1 MRRWWWGRRPSQW
14 CPHIG
19 PARRSQVPG
28 HAGLDT
34 ATQRQHVRSQ
44 RHSAPHPHSKDPH
57 PRGVEQCGSLL
68 LPLRKLTVSPSMTRT
83 TVAAGYAPAD
93 EYGGAQP
100 GAKPHSRNTAMMRS
114 GKAVGAPNWC
124 AQKYSIRTARSSAAG
139 RRCCMLWRVT
149 TYSPSWRC
157 EHAEPCSNHRWRFLP
172 REKA

>member
-1 MRRWWWGRRPSQW
+1 MRRWWWGRRRSQW

-19 PARRSQVPG
+19 PPRRSQVPG

-34 ATQRQHVRSQ
+34 ATQRQHVGRQ
-44 RHSAPHPHSKDPH
+44 RHSAPHPHSNDPH

-100 GAKPHSRNTAMMRS
+100 GAEPRSRNTAMMRS
-114 GKAVGAPNWC
+114 GKAVGGA
-124 AQKYSIRTARSSAAG
+124 
-139 RRCCMLWRVT
+139 
-149 TYSPSWRC
+149 PSWGVRKNTQYGQP
-157 EHAEPCSNHRWRFLP
+157 AVRLLVAAAACSGESLRTRRLGVVSM
-172 REKA
+172 RSLAALTAGASC